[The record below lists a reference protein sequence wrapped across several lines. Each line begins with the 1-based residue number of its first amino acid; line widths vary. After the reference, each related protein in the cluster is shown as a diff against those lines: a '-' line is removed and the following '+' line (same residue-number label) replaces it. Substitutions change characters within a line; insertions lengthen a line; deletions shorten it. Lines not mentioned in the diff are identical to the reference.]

1 MNTNGNLY
9 TFIYASVL
17 VIVVAAALSFTALK
31 LQPIQEMNV
40 KNEKMQNIL
49 ASVHINASRDN
60 AHQVFEKYI
69 TRSFVVNAKGEEVQG
84 KKAFDVNLKQ
94 EYKKKLEDRELPLY
108 EASLDDGSKKLIIP
122 LRGKGLWGPIW
133 GYLALNEDYNTVY
146 GAVFDHK
153 GETPGLGAEISKK
166 EFQEPF
172 AGKTI
177 YGNDKLVGITVYKG
191 GKEAAKTPEEYEQH
205 GVDAISGG
213 TITSKGLEKM
223 IWDCLKSYEVY
234 LNNNKK

>member
-1 MNTNGNLY
+1 MDTNGNLY

-49 ASVHINASRDN
+49 SSVEVESSAKE
-60 AHQVFEKYI
+60 AHSVFEKYI
-69 TRSFVVNAKGEEVQG
+69 TKSFVVNAKGEEVQG
-84 KKAFDVNLKQ
+84 TEAFDINMKA
-94 EYKKKLEDRELPLY
+94 EYKKNKEDRILPLY
-108 EASLDDGSKKLIIP
+108 EATLDDGSKKLVIP
-122 LRGKGLWGPIW
+122 LLGKGLWGPIW
-133 GYLALNEDYNTVY
+133 GYIALDSDMNTVF

-153 GETPGLGAEISKK
+153 SETPGLGAEINK
-166 EFQEPF
+166 EWFAKPF

-177 YGNDKLVGITVYKG
+177 YEDGKLVGIIVHKG
-191 GKEAAKTPEEYEQH
+191 GAAAAGDTKH

-213 TITSKGLEKM
+213 TITSKALEAM
-223 IWDCLKSYEVY
+223 VFNCLSSYETY
-234 LNNNKK
+234 LENNKK